1 MDSLLRL
8 LLRFVLVPFGL
19 VCALIVSVLVM
30 IAGSWRVGDILAGT
44 GDIDAIRLFDAAMI
58 SGLALSGA
66 ALMMWA
72 VALIGVLF
80 AEMFGVRSW
89 LFHVANGAISAWL
102 GAQLF
107 PPFPEGAALAS
118 FDVDLYILGAG
129 LAGGLAY
136 WLVAGWSAG
145 FWKPVFAERTP
156 APPAAP
162 LPPAQPVPPPQPL
175 PQPLPVPEATKS
187 PPPAPPTP

>member
-1 MDSLLRL
+1 MDNLLRL

-19 VCALIVSVLVM
+19 VCSLVVSILVM

-44 GDIDAIRLFDAAMI
+44 HDIDAIRLFDAAMI

-72 VALIGVLF
+72 VALIGILF

-89 LFHVANGAISAWL
+89 LFHAANGAISAWL

-145 FWKPVFAERTP
+145 FWKPVFAERPPVLPP
-156 APPAAP
+156 APP
-162 LPPAQPVPPPQPL
+162 
-175 PQPLPVPEATKS
+175 
-187 PPPAPPTP
+187 PPPAPSSGTLPPSSTS